1 MKKLSAGPLHYE
13 FNRLHEVR
21 LRIDS
26 GEKVEI
32 ETEDAFTG
40 QIRSNDDRRDKLQM
54 PNSNPLT
61 GPIWIEGAQPGD
73 CLAVRIEKIE
83 PLIGQCSTRT
93 AAPGMLTEW
102 LGEDC
107 PHGTHVCPISEGQ
120 VHWSDNLKIPYTPMF
135 GCIGTAPAN
144 GAPTTIPAGVHG
156 GNLDIRETAPG
167 NTVFL
172 PVFVEGAYLY
182 LGDVHAA
189 MGAGELSAAGLEMP
203 ARSLIAVDLLKGRA
217 IPAPRI
223 ETPDEILTIATG
235 TPMERAIAQ
244 AFAWLILWMESDY
257 GWNRWKAY
265 DILTHVSEI
274 SVGYYAIGT
283 VAVKISKSHLNA
295 R

>member
-1 MKKLSAGPLHYE
+1 
-13 FNRLHEVR
+13 
-21 LRIDS
+21 
-26 GEKVEI
+26 
-32 ETEDAFTG
+32 
-40 QIRSNDDRRDKLQM
+40 
-54 PNSNPLT
+54 
-61 GPIWIEGAQPGD
+61 
-73 CLAVRIEKIE
+73 
-83 PLIGQCSTRT
+83 
-93 AAPGMLTEW
+93 
-102 LGEDC
+102 
-107 PHGTHVCPISEGQ
+107 
-120 VHWSDNLKIPYTPMF
+120 
-135 GCIGTAPAN
+135 
-144 GAPTTIPAGVHG
+144 
-156 GNLDIRETAPG
+156 LDIRETAPG

-203 ARSLIAVDLLKGRA
+203 ARSLITVDLLKDRA